1 MSKDIRIGMNGVRLA
16 AAEGYR
22 ICTEVGS
29 TTVHACGQ
37 TAPVAVLRDPPKY
50 TVTLRRLRLREEVTL
65 PQEEFTMTIR
75 RPGGSLCFTGCLWTT
90 AREEA
95 EADGRLW
102 EALTL
107 TAASCTQEAQ

>member
-1 MSKDIRIGMNGVRLA
+1 
-16 AAEGYR
+16 
-22 ICTEVGS
+22 
-29 TTVHACGQ
+29 
-37 TAPVAVLRDPPKY
+37 
-50 TVTLRRLRLREEVTL
+50 
-65 PQEEFTMTIR
+65 MTIR

-102 EALTL
+102 EEITL